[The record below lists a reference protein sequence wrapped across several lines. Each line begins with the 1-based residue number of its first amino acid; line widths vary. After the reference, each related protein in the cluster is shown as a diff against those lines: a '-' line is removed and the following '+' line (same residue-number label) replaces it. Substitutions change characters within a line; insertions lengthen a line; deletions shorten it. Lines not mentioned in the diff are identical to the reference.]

1 MSEEIAPSD
10 LANRENTMGHS
21 HSQTSLEIRK
31 LDIRNLNLSIRPSF
45 SMQELSRTIVPD
57 DCIAWSMPKP
67 PVSVCRDRLKR
78 FVRFITNI

>member
-31 LDIRNLNLSIRPSF
+31 LNKKSQSYNQVVILNAR
-45 SMQELSRTIVPD
+45 IVSEQLPPD
-57 DCIAWSMPKP
+57 DFTVNIVCSMPKP
-67 PVSVCRDRLKR
+67 RYQCVE
-78 FVRFITNI
+78 IG